1 MKKQIALQLYSLRT
15 EFEEDYKN
23 TLERVSDLGFD
34 GVEFAGF
41 YGIDANEMK
50 ETLDEYNLKAAGSHT
65 SYELLLQDLEGV
77 MAYNKAIGN
86 KHIICPMCFFPDE
99 EALDS
104 VIHNFDRIGKRLMEE
119 GFVFS
124 YHNHSHE
131 FEKIKDTYI
140 LDTIFERSS
149 VVIPELDVYWVY
161 RGNENPVEYIKKYS
175 DKLQLLHLKDGTME
189 EGTALFEGSVDI
201 KGVLDSIADLD
212 IEWLVVE
219 DETPYPNSF
228 ASVERSI
235 ENLKASLS

>member
-23 TLERVSDLGFD
+23 TLKRVSDLGFD

-86 KHIICPMCFFPDE
+86 KHIICPMCFFSDE
-99 EALDS
+99 KALDT

-131 FEKIKDTYI
+131 FEKIKDSYI

-189 EGTALFEGSVDI
+189 EGRALFEGSVDI
-201 KGVLDSIADLD
+201 KGVLDTIADLD

-235 ENLKASLS
+235 KNLKASLS

>member
-15 EFEEDYKN
+15 EFEEDYKT
-23 TLERVSDLGFD
+23 TLKRVSDLGFD

-41 YGIDANEMK
+41 YGIDAREMK
-50 ETLDEYNLKAAGSHT
+50 ETLDEYNLQAAGSHT

-99 EALDS
+99 EALGT
-104 VIHNFDRIGKRLMEE
+104 VIHNFDRIGKRLMDE

-131 FEKIKDTYI
+131 FDKIKDAYI

-149 VVIPELDVYWVY
+149 AVIPELDVYWVY
-161 RGNENPVEYIKKYS
+161 RGNEDPVEYIKKYS

-201 KGVLDSIADLD
+201 KGVLDAIAELD

-235 ENLKASLS
+235 KNLKANL